1 MSLGQKDKAIHW
13 AEALGLSAAVH
24 VGAAYLL
31 FNFTVDL
38 DRLMP
43 DDVDERPDLL
53 ITSLVLDNNAIV
65 SATSQAAGVEEVEE
79 IDAANELNDGAF
91 VDPETLD
98 PVTETDEII
107 DAVVPEDPI
116 EEIEPEPEAPEEVVE
131 EPEAVA
137 EVVEPEAVEEVIE
150 PETVGEPDAPEE
162 VAAVEEEPE
171 TVDGTD
177 FVDTPE
183 PETAPEEIEPI
194 EQASL
199 EPEPISPLQP
209 EEPETLAPSGTSPLG
224 TGTETLTAT
233 APAAAALVPE
243 RIAPRATGIG
253 TISTA
258 AAAAAA
264 APRPVRS
271 LPTVAPPAPGT
282 PEAVVS
288 QLVNRIRTNVSDTCL
303 IAIPQ
308 MADNGAPELLI
319 MTATEADVAPY
330 ASAILDGI
338 EPRPGQRSVLMDP
351 RQCAVLDY
359 LRQNRSYPAF
369 RMSFGLEVDQITS
382 GEQLTGAVGGTAGR
396 YVSLILIDDNG
407 VVQDLGQYLSFIGDQ
422 ARFDVPLRRAGST
435 RDTKQLLVAIGTNS
449 RPRAIDEQNGQLAED
464 YFEAL
469 TAEVG
474 TNVPIVMLPFDV
486 R

>member
-24 VGAAYLL
+24 VAAAYLL
-31 FNFTVDL
+31 FNFSVDL

-43 DDVDERPDLL
+43 DEADERPDLL

-65 SATSQAAGVEEVEE
+65 SATSQAEGTEEAEE

-98 PVTETDEII
+98 PVDETDEII
-107 DAVVPEDPI
+107 DAVVPDDPI
-116 EEIEPEPEAPEEVVE
+116 EELDPIPEEPEEIIEEPEAIAEVE
-131 EPEAVA
+131 EPET
-137 EVVEPEAVEEVIE
+137 VEEILE
-150 PETVGEPDAPEE
+150 PDPIGEPDAPEE
-162 VAAVEEEPE
+162 VAAVEEDPE

-177 FVDTPE
+177 LLDAPE
-183 PETAPEEIEPI
+183 PETAPEEIEPVEQLA
-194 EQASL
+194 EQA
-199 EPEPISPLQP
+199 PEPVSPLQP
-209 EEPETLAPSGTSPLG
+209 EEPETLAPTGTSPLG
-224 TGTETLTAT
+224 SGTDTL
-233 APAAAALVPE
+233 AAATPSTQALVPE

-264 APRPVRS
+264 TRPVRS
-271 LPTVAPPAPGT
+271 LPTVAPPVPGS
-282 PEAVVS
+282 PEALVS
-288 QLVNRIRTNVSDTCL
+288 ELVTRIRTNLSDTCL
-303 IAIPQ
+303 VAIPQ
-308 MADNGAPELLI
+308 MADNGAPELVVV
-319 MTATEADVAPY
+319 TSSEADAGPY
-330 ASAILDGI
+330 AAAVLDGI
-338 EPRPGQRSVLMDP
+338 EPRPGQRTVLMDE

-359 LRQNRSYPAF
+359 VRQNRSYPAF
-369 RMSFGLEVDQITS
+369 RMSFGLEIDQISS

-407 VVQDLGQYLSFIGDQ
+407 VVQDIGQYLSFIGDQ
-422 ARFDVPLRRAGST
+422 ARFDVPLRRSGAT

-449 RPRAIDEQNGQLAED
+449 RPRAIDEQNGQLAAD
-464 YFEAL
+464 YFKAL
-469 TAEVG
+469 SDEIG